1 MSNETLMQVIN
12 RGDREVVFVQG
23 SDAPNSIMAI
33 ADAAGWITIGHIGDD
48 HLILDDADW
57 SKFVK
62 FVNEIAAY
70 LDEHGL
76 PFSKSEQTLEK
87 CNESL

>member
-1 MSNETLMQVIN
+1 MQAIK

-33 ADAAGWITIGHIGDD
+33 VDAAGWITIGHIGDD

-57 SKFVK
+57 SEFVK
-62 FVNEIAAY
+62 FVNEIDAY
-70 LDEHGL
+70 LDEYGI
-76 PFSKSEQTLEK
+76 PSYKSTPEQ
-87 CNESL
+87 CDESV